1 MIGGFLQGKALAD
14 VRVLDL
20 TQSLGYASKLFA
32 DLGADVTLVE
42 PPEGIAARWQGPF
55 LGSRRDANASLHFQ
69 YLSAGKR
76 SVVVDLTDESDRA
89 LLREM
94 LRNTDI
100 VIDDRLQ
107 SERAGEGF
115 AYDQVTALNPH
126 LVWCSVTPFG
136 QTGPRA
142 PDAGDDIV
150 AMAAGGM
157 AWLTGY
163 ADRGPLVVEG
173 ELAVYSAAQYA
184 AVMSMIAYLGREA
197 IGGGQF
203 IDVSMQEVVALGTET
218 APQFLTLKGVER
230 RRLGE
235 DERQA
240 GIGIYP
246 CKDGYVLLYAA
257 DSGLGT
263 GWSDVVAWLRES
275 GVPDADSL
283 SAPEW
288 FDNAFKAKPDNKA
301 KFRTIFTAFAATR
314 GKQELF
320 EQGQARHIAI
330 APINDSRE
338 AFNDTHLN
346 ACGFFT
352 RIGAIDG
359 TELKGPG
366 APYHLS
372 ETPWA
377 AGHRAPRLGEQTDAM
392 RKALLTDEAMA

>member
-1 MIGGFLQGKALAD
+1 
-14 VRVLDL
+14 
-20 TQSLGYASKLFA
+20 
-32 DLGADVTLVE
+32 
-42 PPEGIAARWQGPF
+42 

-203 IDVSMQEVVALGTET
+203 IDVSMQ
-218 APQFLTLKGVER
+218 
-230 RRLGE
+230 
-235 DERQA
+235 
-240 GIGIYP
+240 
-246 CKDGYVLLYAA
+246 
-257 DSGLGT
+257 
-263 GWSDVVAWLRES
+263 
-275 GVPDADSL
+275 
-283 SAPEW
+283 
-288 FDNAFKAKPDNKA
+288 
-301 KFRTIFTAFAATR
+301 
-314 GKQELF
+314 
-320 EQGQARHIAI
+320 
-330 APINDSRE
+330 
-338 AFNDTHLN
+338 
-346 ACGFFT
+346 
-352 RIGAIDG
+352 
-359 TELKGPG
+359 
-366 APYHLS
+366 
-372 ETPWA
+372 
-377 AGHRAPRLGEQTDAM
+377 
-392 RKALLTDEAMA
+392 